1 MTKILVSVAQA
12 AELLSISKR
21 SVHTLVSKGALPCVR
36 VGTRKLIRTSDL
48 LAFAKRGTNPVAL
61 RAVENV
67 AASESQ
73 Q

>member
-1 MTKILVSVAQA
+1 MSKLLVSVAEA
-12 AELLSISKR
+12 ADLLSISKR

-48 LAFAKRGTNPVAL
+48 LAFAKRGTNAVAL
-61 RAVENV
+61 RAVESV
-67 AASESQ
+67 ESQ